1 MKRHE
6 VEERERTVA
15 RALADL
21 RASTVT
27 IAEAAELLGKS
38 APAVRVAVARGRIP
52 AIHIGRAVLIPR
64 ASVDRLCD
72 PAGAAPIAGTL
83 LYEDA

>member
-6 VEERERTVA
+6 VEERERTVV

-21 RASTVT
+21 RASTMT
-27 IAEAAELLGKS
+27 IVEAAELLGKS
-38 APAVRVAVARGRIP
+38 APAIRVAVSRGRIP
-52 AIHIGRAVLIPR
+52 SIHIGRAVLIPR
-64 ASVDRLCD
+64 ASVARLQD
-72 PAGAAPIAGTL
+72 STGTAPISESL

>member
-1 MKRHE
+1 
-6 VEERERTVA
+6 
-15 RALADL
+15 
-21 RASTVT
+21 VT
-27 IAEAAELLGKS
+27 IVEAAELLGKS

-64 ASVDRLCD
+64 ASVDRLRD
-72 PAGAAPIAGTL
+72 STGAAPISESL

>member
-6 VEERERTVA
+6 VEGRERTVA

-27 IAEAAELLGKS
+27 ITEAAELLGKS

-52 AIHIGRAVLIPR
+52 SIHIGRAVLIPR
-64 ASVDRLCD
+64 ESVDR
-72 PAGAAPIAGTL
+72 PRESTGVAPISGTL